1 MSKALVKWQPRDPG
15 AGTKM
20 DTALARLHRSGEL
33 ETRRGQSAL
42 SPAPS
47 GTSGEVV
54 DVPRECAVH
63 GGKGYAARYIR
74 GNDGR
79 FRYAQSIRVTES
91 LYLGQYADNANR
103 QLVPAS
109 DIGDETCPWCGA
121 SGFGSVRC
129 GTCNRE
135 ICYGKTTGKYFRCRD
150 SCGGQG
156 TMVSEFRAHEGVT
169 PGSPRGGGYAVPG
182 KGGQR

>member
-1 MSKALVKWQPRDPG
+1 L
-15 AGTKM
+15 
-20 DTALARLHRSGEL
+20 
-33 ETRRGQSAL
+33 AL

-47 GTSGEVV
+47 PRGGEVV
-54 DVPRECAVH
+54 DLPRICAVH
-63 GGKGYAARYIR
+63 DRPYAARYVA
-74 GNDGR
+74 GTDGR
-79 FRYAQSIRVTES
+79 FRHAQTIGVTEA
-91 LYLGQYADNANR
+91 LYLGQYADGLNPTRFLNSGD
-103 QLVPAS
+103 L
-109 DIGDETCPWCGA
+109 GDETCPWCGA

-135 ICYGKTTGKYFRCRD
+135 ICFGKTVGRYFRCRD

-169 PGSPRGGGYAVPG
+169 PGSTRGGYAVPG

>member
-1 MSKALVKWQPRDPG
+1 MSKALVKWHPRETE
-15 AGTKM
+15 AGNKM
-20 DTALARLHRSGEL
+20 DTALQKLHRSEGL
-33 ETRRGQSAL
+33 GPPRQGQAAL

-47 GTSGEVV
+47 PRGGEVV
-54 DVPRECAVH
+54 DVPRICALH
-63 GGKGYAARYIR
+63 NKPSAARYVA
-74 GNDGR
+74 GSDGR

-91 LYLGQYADNANR
+91 LYLGQYADNTNR

-129 GTCNRE
+129 GTCGKE
-135 ICYGKTTGKYFRCRD
+135 ICYGKTTGRYFRCRD

-156 TMVSEFRAHEGVT
+156 VMVSEDRRHEGVT
-169 PGSPRGGGYAVPG
+169 PNSPRGGGYAAPG
-182 KGGQR
+182 GK